1 MSAIQKRRHQA
12 SELNA
17 RLGAV
22 TAEVKTLRQMVRDR
36 DNYIKGF
43 AHDLDKVM
51 ELPHGRK
58 EGQREEALRYEQ
70 RPCCGCAFHRNWMS
84 LLRRVFWTFLA
95 RSVDHTSTVLARLAG
110 GSALADSS
118 TIAVDE
124 MKYSTRPQSC
134 GQVSH
139 RRSPTDRSHVCAHTV
154 SARRYLHRVYVNDSL
169 DEAEKA
175 EVLSTEEEAR
185 RQHSYLE
192 RKNAHLAKKK
202 VVAERERAVE
212 AVKGRV
218 QNTVLLRDL
227 ADLHRQTT
235 IDKQVCACLVCLR
248 NASQ

>member
-1 MSAIQKRRHQA
+1 
-12 SELNA
+12 
-17 RLGAV
+17 
-22 TAEVKTLRQMVRDR
+22 
-36 DNYIKGF
+36 
-43 AHDLDKVM
+43 
-51 ELPHGRK
+51 
-58 EGQREEALRYEQ
+58 
-70 RPCCGCAFHRNWMS
+70 
-84 LLRRVFWTFLA
+84 
-95 RSVDHTSTVLARLAG
+95 
-110 GSALADSS
+110 
-118 TIAVDE
+118 
-124 MKYSTRPQSC
+124 
-134 GQVSH
+134 
-139 RRSPTDRSHVCAHTV
+139 
-154 SARRYLHRVYVNDSL
+154 VYVNDSL